1 MTTATRLGAFAVGLA
16 VVFAGAVGVGRLAGP
31 APAVDPEPG
40 DQGEHAGQDVS
51 TGTAAADP
59 GGLQVSER
67 GYSLRLSAPTAPEG
81 ASTLTFSIVGAGGRP
96 VTAYRTAHDKE
107 LHLILVQRDLS
118 GYQHLHPVRDAAGT
132 WKVPVRLRAGTYR
145 VFADFQPAAERE
157 GLTLGADLIVPG
169 SARPG
174 PLPAPSRTATVGD
187 YEIALDG
194 DLRPGA
200 ASGLTLAV
208 RRNGKPVTDLEP
220 YLGAYGHLVVLRAGD
235 LAYLHVHPDGE
246 PGDGRTAA
254 GPGVA
259 FHAEVPSPGTY
270 RLFLDFKHRGVVRTA
285 EFTLVAGPAAASPP
299 GPSAP
304 SAPSPTGGGH
314 DDGHGDGHGD

>member
-31 APAVDPEPG
+31 ATAVDPAPEDRGEP
-40 DQGEHAGQDVS
+40 AGQDGS
-51 TGTAAADP
+51 TGAAAGSP

-96 VTAYRTAHDKE
+96 VTAYRPAHDKE

-118 GYQHLHPVRDAAGT
+118 GYQHLHPVRDPAGT
-132 WKVPVRLRAGTYR
+132 WRVPVRLRPGTYR
-145 VFADFQPAAERE
+145 VFADFQPAAESE
-157 GLTLGADLIVPG
+157 GLTLGSDLIVPG

-174 PLPAPSRTATVGD
+174 PLPAPSRTATVDD

-200 ASGLTLAV
+200 ASRLTLTV
-208 RRNGKPVTDLEP
+208 RRSGKPVTDLEP

-259 FHAEVPSPGTY
+259 FHAEVPSAGTY
-270 RLFLDFKHRGVVRTA
+270 RLFFDFKHRGEVRTA
-285 EFTLVAGPAAASPP
+285 EFTAVAGPRAASPSP
-299 GPSAP
+299 SPPSPSA
-304 SAPSPTGGGH
+304 SPTGGGH
-314 DDGHGDGHGD
+314 DDGHGG

>member
-31 APAVDPEPG
+31 GTAADPEP
-40 DQGEHAGQDVS
+40 AGRDAASGQQAS
-51 TGTAAADP
+51 TSTQAGSP

-81 ASTLTFSIVGAGGRP
+81 ASTLTFSIAGADGRP
-96 VTAYRTAHDKE
+96 VTAYRPAHEKE

-132 WKVPVRLRAGTYR
+132 WRVPVQLRPGTYR
-145 VFADFQPAAERE
+145 VFADFQPAAESE

-169 SARPG
+169 AVRPG
-174 PLPAPSRTATVGD
+174 RLPTPSRTAAVDD

-194 DLRPGA
+194 DLRAGA
-200 ASGLTLAV
+200 ASRVTLTV
-208 RRNGKPVTDLEP
+208 RRNGQPVTDLEP

-259 FHAEVPSPGTY
+259 FHAEVPSSGAY
-270 RLFLDFKHRGVVRTA
+270 RLFFDFKHRGEVRTA
-285 EFTLVAGPAAASPP
+285 EFTAVAGPRAASPP
-299 GPSAP
+299 SPSAP
-304 SAPSPTGGGH
+304 SPSAPPTGGGH
-314 DDGHGDGHGD
+314 DDGHGD